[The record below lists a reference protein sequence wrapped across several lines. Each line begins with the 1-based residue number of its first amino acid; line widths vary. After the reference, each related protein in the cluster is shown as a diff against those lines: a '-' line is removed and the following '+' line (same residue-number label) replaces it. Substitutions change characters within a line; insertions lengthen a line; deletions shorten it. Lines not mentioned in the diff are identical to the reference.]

1 MITKLQQRLE
11 QGQRDLREALD
22 IADYEKIVSLLDERS
37 PDIAALVTFVTAH
50 PEHKPWA
57 RTFLTHDKELTAR
70 IAEAMDNYRLELEQS
85 SSARQ
90 VHRAYLSE
98 GTRS

>member
-1 MITKLQQRLE
+1 MISELRQRLE
-11 QGQRDLREALD
+11 QGQRDLKEALD
-22 IADYEKIVSLLDERS
+22 IADYEKVVSLLDERS
-37 PDIAALVTFVTAH
+37 SDIAALVASIKAH

-57 RTFLTHDKELTAR
+57 RTFLTHDKELTVR